1 MTFSIVTDRDENEEP
16 GFEEPHNAD
25 PDHIVN
31 LLAAQSACCTPA
43 DMMRFLQRTFR
54 ACYRVQQQQNQT
66 EDGEEQQITD
76 YNEDLIN
83 KLLYPLDGRPS
94 ITPFNP
100 LTRMEKFEQFFREEL
115 ESARR
120 QLGVRDLR
128 PDRVSDTRIGKA
140 VIGKDGIDIRLPPS
154 SGTSS
159 AAAVVAVPDEQGVN
173 EEEEADA
180 SSSRKRERADGEDE
194 EGEGDQ
200 EREEGEITTPPIRR
214 LKQEEIVER
223 LEVMSKQ
230 NEDHLKASRRRKKD
244 ADRVKERTKHLRGQ
258 QQQGE

>member
-1 MTFSIVTDRDENEEP
+1 MTFSVITDRNDNEDP

-43 DMMRFLQRTFR
+43 DMLRFLQRTFR
-54 ACYRVQQQQNQT
+54 ACHRVTPQ
-66 EDGEEQQITD
+66 DGEAGPD

-83 KLLYPLDGRPS
+83 KLLYPLEGRAS

-140 VIGKDGIDIRLPPS
+140 VIGKDGIEIKLPP
-154 SGTSS
+154 G
-159 AAAVVAVPDEQGVN
+159 
-173 EEEEADA
+173 A
-180 SSSRKRERADGEDE
+180 SSSVAEVAPNEQDEEEDVDEQESLRKRERP
-194 EGEGDQ
+194 EGE
-200 EREEGEITTPPIRR
+200 EEEELKETPTPPIRR

-223 LEVMSKQ
+223 LEVMSKTT
-230 NEDHLKASRRRKKD
+230 EDHLKAARRRKKD
-244 ADRVKERTKHLRGQ
+244 ADRIKERTQHLRGQ
-258 QQQGE
+258 QQGGGQ